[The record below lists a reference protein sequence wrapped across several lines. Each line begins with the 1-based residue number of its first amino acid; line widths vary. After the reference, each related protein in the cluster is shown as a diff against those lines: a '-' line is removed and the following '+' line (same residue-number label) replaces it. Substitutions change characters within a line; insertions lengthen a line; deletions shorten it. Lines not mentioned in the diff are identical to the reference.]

1 MAYNFNAFKDESKN
15 IEEWLRKEYDGIR
28 TSRATPAV
36 LDTVSVES
44 YGARMP
50 IKQVATINVEGP
62 RTIRIVPFD
71 ASQVKA
77 VEKAIIVSNLG
88 LSVGVDDKGVRV
100 SFPELT
106 AERREQLIKL
116 AKERLEHSRVSVRK
130 VRDTSIKGIEA
141 KEKEGG
147 MGEDEKKRIKTEL
160 QKMVDALNQKLL
172 ESFEKKETEI
182 MS

>member
-130 VRDTSIKGIEA
+130 VRDTSIKDIEA

>member
-130 VRDTSIKGIEA
+130 VRDTSIKDIEA

-182 MS
+182 LS